1 MAAKQTTAMT
11 IDELAD
17 LLVREFPQSGHLG
30 LIIEQAGEMT
40 ARLRMPVN
48 ESHLRPGGTVSGPT
62 LFWLADVG
70 LYIAVLAM
78 IGPRTQSVTTS
89 ITMNFLRLPS
99 TADLI
104 AEVRLL
110 KLGRRL
116 AVGDISL
123 FSDGMPDPVAHVT
136 GTYALPPDA

>member
-1 MAAKQTTAMT
+1 MVAALTTV
-11 IDELAD
+11 ELTA
-17 LLVREFPQSGHLG
+17 LLVREFPQSSHLG
-30 LIIEQAGEMT
+30 LVIEQAGDMA

-62 LFWLADVG
+62 LFWVADVG
-70 LYIAVLAM
+70 LYVAVMAM
-78 IGPRTQSVTTS
+78 VGPKTQSVTTS

-99 TADLI
+99 SADLI

-116 AVGDISL
+116 AVGEVFL
-123 FSDGMPDPVAHVT
+123 FSDGMGDPVAHVT

>member
-1 MAAKQTTAMT
+1 MAAALTTV
-11 IDELAD
+11 ELTA
-17 LLVREFPQSGHLG
+17 LLVREFPQSSHLG
-30 LIIEQAGEMT
+30 LVIEQAGDMT

-62 LFWLADVG
+62 LFWVADVG
-70 LYIAVLAM
+70 LYIAVMAM
-78 IGPRTQSVTTS
+78 VGPKTQSVTTS
-89 ITMNFLRLPS
+89 ITMNFLRMPS

-116 AVGDISL
+116 AVGEVSL
-123 FSDGMPDPVAHVT
+123 FSDGMTDPVAHVT